1 VRRGLLTAL
10 IASAVVAATA
20 STADAGSLLTI
31 TQVGRVP
38 FPERAFIIDLP
49 GGVPSKNVRPQVREN
64 GVLIPKTS
72 LTPVGTSD
80 ISVDTVLAID
90 ASQSM
95 SGKPLEAAIAAARQF
110 VRRRGSTGRIAIVT
124 FNGSVHV
131 QTPLSS
137 QPSDFQRA
145 LSHAPSVAYGT
156 KIYDAVNRSLA
167 LLEKSGS
174 STGSIVV
181 LSDGADVGSRA
192 TLSAVT
198 QRARRDHIRLFAVG
212 LKTGAFDPTALR
224 SLSTLTGGTF
234 AKAVSA
240 PQLGEIYDAL
250 GSRFASE
257 YLLRYR
263 SQATLG
269 SDVGLSIELPGVGS
283 GSAIYNA
290 ANESD
295 PFHRSLVTRFLLSGL
310 SLVLLSF
317 FAAALAGGLLF
328 LILTRPRHGIVER
341 IGAFVAMNM
350 AGNGETAE
358 PEQTKRRNARR
369 PRTSGA
375 AGWYM
380 RLEDDVEIAELE
392 AQPRSL
398 VIGSVVATAVLAVI
412 LALVSVP
419 LLLLAFLVPVFVRA
433 WVSRKVKAVRDAFAD
448 QLPETLQL
456 LASALRSGH
465 SLIGA
470 LNVVVEQAPQ
480 PVKREFSQ
488 VLTDDQLGVPLE
500 QSLRRIAVRMKSK
513 DMAQVGLIGE
523 LQRTVGG
530 NSAEVLD
537 TVVETVRERAEV
549 RRLAQTMTAQGR
561 LARWILSVL
570 PLVLAALLFAM
581 APKLMKPMLVSGGGQ
596 LALVAAGMF
605 VVAGSFWIKK
615 IVEIEV

>member
-1 VRRGLLTAL
+1 VRRALLTAL
-10 IASAVVAATA
+10 LVCAALAATA
-20 STADAGSLLTI
+20 STAAAGAGLTI

-38 FPERAFIIDLP
+38 FPERAFVVDLP
-49 GGVPSKNVRPQVREN
+49 GVIPAKNLKPQVREN
-64 GVLIPKTS
+64 GILIRGAS
-72 LTPVGTSD
+72 LTPVGASD

-90 ASQSM
+90 TSESM
-95 SGKPLEAAIAAARQF
+95 SGKPLQAAIAAAGQF

-124 FNGSVHV
+124 FNNSVQI
-131 QTPLSS
+131 QTPLTAR
-137 QPSDFQRA
+137 PSDLQHA
-145 LSHAPSVAYGT
+145 LGRVPPVAYGT
-156 KIYDAVNRSLA
+156 KIYDAVSRSLG

-192 TLSAVT
+192 TLNAVT
-198 QRARRDHIRLFAVG
+198 QRARRDHIRLFTVG

-224 SLSTLTGGTF
+224 SLSTLTSGTF
-234 AKAVSA
+234 ATAVSA
-240 PQLGEIYDAL
+240 PELARIYDAL

-263 SQATLG
+263 SRATLG
-269 SDVGLSIELPGVGS
+269 SDVGLSIELPGVGT
-283 GSAIYNA
+283 GSAVYTASNG
-290 ANESD
+290 SD
-295 PFHRSLVTRFLLSGL
+295 PFHRSLVTRFFLSGL
-310 SLVLLSF
+310 SLVLLSL

-328 LILTRPRHGIVER
+328 LILTRPRHGLVDR
-341 IGAFVAMNM
+341 IGAFVTMNLS
-350 AGNGETAE
+350 GEPDAPE
-358 PEQTKRRNARR
+358 PRVKKRPARR
-369 PRTSGA
+369 PATTSA
-375 AGWYM
+375 SAWYA
-380 RLEDDVEIAELE
+380 RLEEDVEIAELDV
-392 AQPRSL
+392 QPRSL
-398 VIGSVVATAVLAVI
+398 VLGSVVATAVLLVI
-412 LALVSVP
+412 FALISPPLALI
-419 LLLLAFLVPVFVRA
+419 AFLVPVFTRS

-480 PVKREFSQ
+480 PVKREFTQ

-500 QSLRRIAVRMKSK
+500 QSLRRIALRMKSK

-537 TVVETVRERAEV
+537 TIVETVRERAEV

-570 PLVLAALLFAM
+570 PLVLTALMLGL

-596 LALVAAGMF
+596 LALVIAGMF
-605 VVAGSFWIKK
+605 VVAGSLWIKK

>member
-10 IASAVVAATA
+10 LACAALATTA
-20 STADAGSLLTI
+20 STAGAGSPLTI

-49 GGVPSKNVRPQVREN
+49 GGIPSKNLRRQVREN
-64 GVLIPKTS
+64 GVLIAKTS
-72 LTPVGTSD
+72 LTPVGASD

-95 SGKPLEAAIAAARQF
+95 SGKPLEAAIAAAGQF

-124 FNGSVHV
+124 FNSSVHV

-137 QPSDFQRA
+137 RPSDFQRA
-145 LSHAPSVAYGT
+145 LGHAPSVAYGT

-174 STGSIVV
+174 STGSVVV
-181 LSDGADVGSRA
+181 LSDGADVGSRT

-212 LKTGAFDPTALR
+212 LKTGAFDPTALQ
-224 SLSTLTGGTF
+224 SLSALTGGTF
-234 AKAVSA
+234 AKAISA
-240 PQLGEIYDAL
+240 PQLARIYDAL

-263 SQATLG
+263 SHAALG
-269 SDVGLSIELPGVGS
+269 SNVGLSIQLAGIGS
-283 GSAIYNA
+283 GSAVYNA

-295 PFHRSLVTRFLLSGL
+295 PFRRSLITRFFLSGF
-310 SLVLLSF
+310 SLVLLSL
-317 FAAALAGGLLF
+317 FAAGLAGGLLF
-328 LILTRPRHGIVER
+328 LILTRPRHGLVER
-341 IGAFVAMNM
+341 IGAFVTMNV
-350 AGNGETAE
+350 AGDGEE
-358 PEQTKRRNARR
+358 PEPKAKRRDVRR
-369 PRTSGA
+369 PA
-375 AGWYM
+375 APSDARWYR
-380 RLEDDVEIAELE
+380 RLGDDLEIGELDI
-392 AQPRSL
+392 APGSL
-398 VIGSVVATAVLAVI
+398 VIATVAATVLILVM
-412 LALVSVP
+412 LALISPP
-419 LLLLAFLVPVFVRA
+419 LALIALLVPVFVRA
-433 WVSRKVKAVRDAFAD
+433 WVSRKVKAVRDSFAD

-470 LNVVVEQAPQ
+470 LNVVVEQAPD
-480 PVKREFSQ
+480 PMKNEFTQ

-537 TVVETVRERAEV
+537 TVVDTVRERAEV

-570 PLVLAALLFAM
+570 PVVLTLLLLLM
-581 APKLMKPMLVSGGGQ
+581 APQLMRPFIASSVGQ
-596 LALVAAGMF
+596 LAVVVAGMF
-605 VVAGSFWIKK
+605 VVAGSLWIKK

>member
-1 VRRGLLTAL
+1 VRRVFLTLLLACTAL
-10 IASAVVAATA
+10 AVTA
-20 STADAGSLLTI
+20 STAAAGSGLTI

-38 FPERAFIIDLP
+38 FPDRAFIVDLP
-49 GGVPSKNVRPQVREN
+49 GVIPSKNLKPQVREN
-64 GVLIPKTS
+64 GVPIAKAS
-72 LTPVGTSD
+72 FTPVGASN

-90 ASQSM
+90 ASESM
-95 SGKPLEAAIAAARQF
+95 SGKPLEAAIAAAGQF
-110 VRRRGSTGRIAIVT
+110 ARRRGSTGRIAIVT
-124 FNGSVHV
+124 FNSSVQV
-131 QTPLSS
+131 QTPLSAR
-137 QPSDFQRA
+137 PSDIRRA
-145 LSHAPSVAYGT
+145 LGRVPSVAYGT
-156 KIYDAVNRSLA
+156 KIYDAVSQSLA

-192 TLSAVT
+192 TLNAVT
-198 QRARRDHIRLFAVG
+198 QRARRDHVRLFTVG

-224 SLSTLTGGTF
+224 SLSTLTNGTF
-234 AKAVSA
+234 ATAVSA
-240 PQLGEIYDAL
+240 PELARIYDAL

-257 YLLRYR
+257 YLLRFR
-263 SQATLG
+263 SRATLG
-269 SDVGLSIELPGVGS
+269 SNVGLSIELPGVGS
-283 GSAIYNA
+283 GSAVYTASNG
-290 ANESD
+290 SD
-295 PFHRSLVTRFLLSGL
+295 PFHRSLVTRFFLSGL
-310 SLVLLSF
+310 SLALLSLL
-317 FAAALAGGLLF
+317 AAALAGGLLF
-328 LILTRPRHGIVER
+328 LILTRPRHGLVER
-341 IGAFVAMNM
+341 IGAFVAMNLVV
-350 AGNGETAE
+350 APHDPE
-358 PEQTKRRNARR
+358 PPTKRRAARR
-369 PRTSGA
+369 PASTSAGA
-375 AGWYM
+375 WYA
-380 RLEDDVEIAELE
+380 RLEEDVEIAELDV
-392 AQPRSL
+392 QPRSL
-398 VIGSVVATAVLAVI
+398 VLGSVVATGILIVI
-412 LALVSVP
+412 FALISPPLALI
-419 LLLLAFLVPVFVRA
+419 AFLVPVFARS
-433 WVSRKVKAVRDAFAD
+433 WVSRKVKAVRDSFAD

-480 PVKREFSQ
+480 PVKREFTQ

-537 TVVETVRERAEV
+537 TIVETVRERAEV

-570 PLVLAALLFAM
+570 PLVLTALMLAL

-596 LALVAAGMF
+596 FALVVAGMF
-605 VVAGSFWIKK
+605 VVAGSLWIKK

>member
-10 IASAVVAATA
+10 LASAAVAVAV
-20 STADAGSLLTI
+20 STAEAGSPLTI

-49 GGVPSKNVRPQVREN
+49 GGIPAKNLRPQVREN

-72 LTPVGTSD
+72 FTPVGASD

-95 SGKPLEAAIAAARQF
+95 SGKPLQAAIAAAGQF
-110 VRRRGSTGRIAIVT
+110 VRRRGSAGRIAIVT
-124 FNGSVHV
+124 FNNSVDV

-137 QPSDFQRA
+137 RPSDLQRA
-145 LSHAPSVAYGT
+145 LGRVPSVAYGT

-181 LSDGADVGSRA
+181 LSDGADVGSRV
-192 TLSAVT
+192 TLTAVT
-198 QRARRDHIRLFAVG
+198 QRARRDHIRLFTVG
-212 LKTGAFDPTALR
+212 LKTGAFDPSALR

-240 PQLGEIYDAL
+240 PQLARIYDAL
-250 GSRFASE
+250 GSRFARE

-263 SQATLG
+263 SLATVG
-269 SDVGLSIELPGVGS
+269 SNVGLSIELAGVGS
-283 GSAIYNA
+283 GSAVYNA
-290 ANESD
+290 ASESD
-295 PFHRSLVTRFLLSGL
+295 PFHRSLVTRFFLSGL
-310 SLVLLSF
+310 SLVLLSL
-317 FAAALAGGLLF
+317 FAAGLAGGLLF
-328 LILTRPRHGIVER
+328 VILTRPRHGIVER
-341 IGAFVAMNM
+341 IGAFVTMNA
-350 AGNGETAE
+350 AGDGEDPE
-358 PEQTKRRNARR
+358 PKAKRRDVRR
-369 PRTSGA
+369 PVAPTD
-375 AGWYM
+375 AGWYR
-380 RLEDDVEIAELE
+380 RLGDDLEIAEVKV
-392 AQPRSL
+392 APGSL
-398 VIGSVVATAVLAVI
+398 VIATFAATAVVLLM
-412 LALVSVP
+412 LALISPP
-419 LLLLAFLVPVFVRA
+419 LALLAFLVPVFMRA

-470 LNVVVEQAPQ
+470 LNVVVEQAPD
-480 PVKREFSQ
+480 PMKKEFTQ

-537 TVVETVRERAEV
+537 TVVDTVRERAEV

-570 PLVLAALLFAM
+570 PVVLALLLLLM
-581 APKLMKPMLVSGGGQ
+581 APQLMKPFIASSAGQ
-596 LALVAAGMF
+596 LAVVLAGMF
-605 VVAGSFWIKK
+605 VVAGSLWIKK

>member
-10 IASAVVAATA
+10 LASAAVAVAV
-20 STADAGSLLTI
+20 STAEAGSPLTI

-49 GGVPSKNVRPQVREN
+49 GGIPAKNLRPQVREN

-72 LTPVGTSD
+72 FTPVGASD

-95 SGKPLEAAIAAARQF
+95 SGKPLQAAIAAAGQF
-110 VRRRGSTGRIAIVT
+110 VRRRGSAGRIAIVT
-124 FNGSVHV
+124 FNNSVDV

-137 QPSDFQRA
+137 RPSDLQRA
-145 LSHAPSVAYGT
+145 LGRVPSVAYGT

-167 LLEKSGS
+167 LLEESGS

-181 LSDGADVGSRA
+181 LSDGADVGSRV
-192 TLSAVT
+192 TLTAVT
-198 QRARRDHIRLFAVG
+198 QRARRDHIRLFTVG
-212 LKTGAFDPTALR
+212 LKTGAFDPSALR

-240 PQLGEIYDAL
+240 PQLARIYDAL
-250 GSRFASE
+250 GSRFARE

-263 SQATLG
+263 SLATVG
-269 SDVGLSIELPGVGS
+269 SNVGLSIELAGVGS
-283 GSAIYNA
+283 GSAVYNA
-290 ANESD
+290 ATESD
-295 PFHRSLVTRFLLSGL
+295 PFHRSLVTRFFLSGL
-310 SLVLLSF
+310 SLVLLSL
-317 FAAALAGGLLF
+317 FAAGLAGGLLF
-328 LILTRPRHGIVER
+328 VILTRPRHGIVER
-341 IGAFVAMNM
+341 IGAFVTMNA
-350 AGNGETAE
+350 AGDGEDPE
-358 PEQTKRRNARR
+358 PKAKRRDVRR
-369 PRTSGA
+369 PVAPTD
-375 AGWYM
+375 AGWYR
-380 RLEDDVEIAELE
+380 RLGDDLEIAEV
-392 AQPRSL
+392 AVAPGSL
-398 VIGSVVATAVLAVI
+398 VIATVAATAVVLLM
-412 LALVSVP
+412 LALISPP
-419 LLLLAFLVPVFVRA
+419 LALLAFLVPVFMRA

-470 LNVVVEQAPQ
+470 LNVVVEQAPD
-480 PVKREFSQ
+480 PMKKEFTQ

-537 TVVETVRERAEV
+537 TVVDTVRERAEV

-570 PLVLAALLFAM
+570 PVVLTLLLLLM
-581 APKLMKPMLVSGGGQ
+581 APQLMKPFIASSAGQ
-596 LALVAAGMF
+596 LAVVVAGMF
-605 VVAGSFWIKK
+605 VVAGSLWIKK